1 MEKISPDKWVRE
13 ILAQGITFCQ
23 VPEEVDITDVHFTP
37 EWRSPGSFVY
47 PDSYYWDNVVGFL
60 ELITEEEEE
69 DV

>member
-1 MEKISPDKWVRE
+1 MRKISPDKWVRQMIQE
-13 ILAQGITFCQ
+13 GVTFIQ
-23 VPEEVDITDVHFTP
+23 VPDEVDITDVHFTP

-47 PDSYYWDNVVGFL
+47 PDSYYWDATIGFL